1 MLQNQKVTEKD
12 IEKVI
17 ENQRKSYRKLIEKV
31 TENCSKK
38 SPKKM
43 NNLETMNFDTS
54 LRRLTEWGITLQEAE
69 EDRAATMAYLKSN
82 CLCSKAQVIL
92 SLFLSLLSVSVSVY
106 LSLSV
111 CQVMLVR
118 VCLSICLSVCL
129 SLSLLWLTLKAIA
142 FVQKL
147 R

>member
-12 IEKVI
+12 IKKGIEKVI
-17 ENQRKSYRKLIEKV
+17 ENQRKSYRKLIEKSYRKLI
-31 TENCSKK
+31 ENCSKK

-43 NNLETMNFDTS
+43 NNFETMNFDTS

-92 SLFLSLLSVSVSVY
+92 A
-106 LSLSV
+106 LSV
-111 CQVMLVR
+111 C
-118 VCLSICLSVCL
+118 ICLYVSFSFSFSRL
-129 SLSLLWLTLKAIA
+129 FSL
-142 FVQKL
+142 
-147 R
+147 